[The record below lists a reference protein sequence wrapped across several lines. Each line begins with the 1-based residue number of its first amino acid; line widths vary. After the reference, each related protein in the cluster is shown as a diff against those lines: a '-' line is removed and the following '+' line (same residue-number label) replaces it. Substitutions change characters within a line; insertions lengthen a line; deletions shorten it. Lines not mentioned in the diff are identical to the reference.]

1 MTEFEQAALAA
12 ELQRLSDRM
21 DDLTEWMSREA
32 ALSPEASEAEAWRSR
47 QERIANAARAVRTI
61 RSEVRP

>member
-32 ALSPEASEAEAWRSR
+32 ALSPEATEATVWRIR
-47 QERIANAARAVRTI
+47 QERIANAARALRSV